1 MTAKEFLQQV
11 FQAYQDAD
19 SKLEQMARLQSLA
32 TRTTT
37 VIRSAPVGNGSA
49 LSSRV
54 EQAIVSLAGQSE
66 QLADEVQRLL
76 AVREKVAAAI
86 ANVPISD
93 ERRILEYRYLAFLSW
108 KEISHAMKAGL
119 RTIYRL
125 HDRAL
130 KNFDTCQSMS
140 LFGSQCHHLS
150 SCDT

>member
-11 FQAYQDAD
+11 FNAYRDAD

-37 VIRSAPVGNGSA
+37 VISSAPVGNSSDI
-49 LSSRV
+49 SSRV
-54 EQAIVSLAGQSE
+54 ERAIVAIAGQSE
-66 QLADEVQRLL
+66 HLADEIQRLL
-76 AVREKVAAAI
+76 DVREKVAAAI
-86 ANVPISD
+86 ADVPYPD
-93 ERRILEYRYLAFLSW
+93 ERRVLEYRYLAFLSW

-130 KNFDTCQSMS
+130 KNFAA
-140 LFGSQCHHLS
+140 CH
-150 SCDT
+150 

>member
-11 FQAYQDAD
+11 FHAYQDAD
-19 SKLEQMARLQSLA
+19 SKIEQMARLQALA

-37 VIRSAPVGNGSA
+37 VIRSTPVGNGTG

-54 EQAIVSLAGQSE
+54 EQAIIAMAGQSE
-66 QLADEVQRLL
+66 HLADEIKRLL
-76 AVREKVAAAI
+76 AVREEVSAAI
-86 ANVPISD
+86 ADISNPA

-108 KEISHAMKAGL
+108 KEISHAMKSGL

-130 KNFDTCQSMS
+130 KNFAACHQMS
-140 LFGSQCHHLS
+140 LFGSQCH
-150 SCDT
+150 